1 MAVSNSTD
9 FKSTGVQIA
18 EDALSKLG
26 VLAEEEALPNYQLER
41 ILRTL
46 TMMLKTWQ
54 ADGLSGWL
62 HTEGTLTLVDSDK
75 DYVFGS
81 GGSFTTIP
89 FDIKQIRISHD
100 GGSELEMTPLSRA
113 AYYRLPNRTTEGY
126 PTQYFYDRQRDSGTL
141 YLWPVPDDSDYDL
154 TFTYRRRIMDMDAG
168 ADNFDLPPEWEEAI
182 VWNLAE
188 RLINVYS
195 MAGTPAAM
203 EVKAQAARTYAIVK
217 DFDVAEGEGEI
228 SILPDDGY

>member
-1 MAVSNSTD
+1 MTVSNSTD

-41 ILRTL
+41 ILRAL

-54 ADGLSGWL
+54 ADGVGTWL
-62 HTEGTLTLVDSDK
+62 MTEGSLSLTISDGSYTFQTAG
-75 DYVFGS
+75 DFG
-81 GGSFTTIP
+81 TIP
-89 FDIKQIRISHD
+89 FDISQMRISHD
-100 GGSELEMTPLSRA
+100 GGPETELVRLSRQE
-113 AYYRLPNRTTEGY
+113 YYRLPTRTTDSA
-126 PTQYFYDRQRDSGTL
+126 PTQFFYDRQRDGGVL
-141 YLWPVPDDSDYDL
+141 YLWPRPADGDYDI

-188 RLINVYS
+188 RLINPYS
-195 MAGTPAAM
+195 KAGTPEAM
-203 EVKAQAARTYAIVK
+203 EVKAMAARTYAIVK

-228 SILPDDGY
+228 TILPDYGY